1 MAIQSRDTIAVRR
14 KKVAKLKGSNR
25 SGRVET
31 DEFSR
36 IRALEGT
43 VTKLLRK
50 VVKLENKI
58 KTMEKVTRDR
68 NGKETIIVKEK

>member
-1 MAIQSRDTIAVRR
+1 MAIQSPDTIAVRR

-58 KTMEKVTRDR
+58 KTMVKVTRDR

>member
-1 MAIQSRDTIAVRR
+1 MAIQSPDTIAVRR

-43 VTKLLRK
+43 VTKLLKK

-58 KTMEKVTRDR
+58 KTMVKVTRDR

>member
-1 MAIQSRDTIAVRR
+1 MAIQSPDTIAVRR

>member
-1 MAIQSRDTIAVRR
+1 MAIQSPDTIAVRR

-58 KTMEKVTRDR
+58 KTMVKVTRDR
-68 NGKETIIVKEK
+68 NGKETIIVKE